1 MKAPNI
7 QSNDSTAL
15 LDIAAPANEV
25 LRAISS
31 RARNAIRRAEREGC
45 EVVERESSPETYR
58 ALYDLMAD
66 TVNAK
71 GSMPLRSYEYYAQF
85 WDEFC
90 NRGQGR
96 FFFVYEDG
104 KPSVGAFVINYG
116 AKATYKDGG
125 STQNRKQYGDS
136 HLVQWAAIRRMQEL
150 GCTEYDFCGTPP
162 AAQIKDKSHNLYGM
176 GMFKTSFTKTVTDF
190 VGCHDYVL
198 VAGPARPLGQ
208 GSGTDLPPARNRPHR
223 PAVLLTARHQ
233 RAPTTHT
240 DERQR
245 MPQPGGAATD
255 EVTSVNPTK
264 AGAGLEPGILSDA
277 EFEAFSLKHPQNN
290 FIQSADFV
298 RFQRARGQVV
308 ELFGVRRDGEL
319 VAAGKL
325 NYTTNRWG
333 YKVCECAK
341 GPLMDYTDTAL
352 VRDVV
357 GLLKERAAYH
367 KAAELRI
374 SPNLPYIARD
384 EDGAE
389 HPEITDNRPLVA
401 ELAAPG
407 L

>member
-1 MKAPNI
+1 MSARRHENRTAHETLRLDTAPLREFTARFATAEEIENWDKHVTANPNGGNMLQSAAYASVKNGSGWSVRFLVLESGATSSYNVVLEKKFPVLGRLWYLIKGPDLDSVEDLKPALEACAAFARGRRLNVFSIKIEPDIIDSPEVPAQLAAAGLVKAPNI

-45 EVVERESSPETYR
+45 VVVEREQSPETYQ

-162 AAQIKDKSHNLYGM
+162 AARIKDKSHNLYGM

-198 VAGPARPLGQ
+198 SPIRHALWVKGAERIFRRLE
-208 GSGTDLPPARNRPHR
+208 
-223 PAVLLTARHQ
+223 TAR
-233 RAPTTHT
+233 T
-240 DERQR
+240 
-245 MPQPGGAATD
+245 
-255 EVTSVNPTK
+255 
-264 AGAGLEPGILSDA
+264 
-277 EFEAFSLKHPQNN
+277 
-290 FIQSADFV
+290 
-298 RFQRARGQVV
+298 GQQ
-308 ELFGVRRDGEL
+308 F
-319 VAAGKL
+319 
-325 NYTTNRWG
+325 Y
-333 YKVCECAK
+333 
-341 GPLMDYTDTAL
+341 
-352 VRDVV
+352 
-357 GLLKERAAYH
+357 
-367 KAAELRI
+367 
-374 SPNLPYIARD
+374 
-384 EDGAE
+384 
-389 HPEITDNRPLVA
+389 
-401 ELAAPG
+401 
-407 L
+407 

>member
-1 MKAPNI
+1 MSARSHEHRTTNETLRLDTAPLREFTARFATAEEIENWDKHVTANPNGGNMLQSAAYASVKNGSGWNVRFLVLESGGTSSYNLVLEKKFPVLGRLWYLIKGPDLDSAADLKPALEACAAFARSRKLNVFSIKIEPDIISSPDAQAELVAAGLVKAPNI

-15 LDIAAPANEV
+15 LDITAPENEV

-45 EVVERESSPETYR
+45 EVVEREQSPETYR

-71 GSMPLRSYEYYAQF
+71 GSMPLRSYEYYARF

-162 AAQIKDKSHNLYGM
+162 AAQIKDKAHNLYGM

-198 VAGPARPLGQ
+198 APLRYALWTKG
-208 GSGTDLPPARNRPHR
+208 AERVFRR
-223 PAVLLTARHQ
+223 VETAR
-233 RAPTTHT
+233 T
-240 DERQR
+240 
-245 MPQPGGAATD
+245 
-255 EVTSVNPTK
+255 
-264 AGAGLEPGILSDA
+264 
-277 EFEAFSLKHPQNN
+277 
-290 FIQSADFV
+290 
-298 RFQRARGQVV
+298 GQQ
-308 ELFGVRRDGEL
+308 F
-319 VAAGKL
+319 
-325 NYTTNRWG
+325 Y
-333 YKVCECAK
+333 
-341 GPLMDYTDTAL
+341 
-352 VRDVV
+352 
-357 GLLKERAAYH
+357 
-367 KAAELRI
+367 
-374 SPNLPYIARD
+374 
-384 EDGAE
+384 
-389 HPEITDNRPLVA
+389 
-401 ELAAPG
+401 
-407 L
+407 